1 MEEQTMPSKD
11 SKMNC
16 ILNYKLS
23 ENETLE
29 RLRLLYDGKGQE
41 CILACMNVP
50 SREAV
55 KYAHQHPPGYCDY
68 PDPLERVR
76 FWDALLRERK
86 IINDDS
92 IPAAY
97 LSEFDEGLYGGL
109 LGADI
114 QFLRHE
120 SGLVSSMVGPF
131 LKNWSEFENLSLEF
145 ESNKWFQRF
154 VHQVKLFTQKAQGKF
169 GISTPIVVDSLNFL
183 FQLLGGT
190 RTYIEL
196 IDNPEMVRKAI
207 QFAFDLNVKVQNLF
221 FDLVPLVK
229 GGTCIA
235 SSWIPGRILDESVDP
250 FHMTSVDYFE
260 KWGREPVEK
269 IFSKFD
275 GGVLHL
281 HGNGRHLL
289 PAISSIKGLKVIHL
303 GDDTGFPLAFDILD
317 ELKKVC
323 PEKMPLSVSVKYGKF
338 RKRLDKHRLHGGVL
352 YNVAAVPNADEA
364 NRCMDKVRSYRV

>member
-1 MEEQTMPSKD
+1 MPRKD

-16 ILNYKLS
+16 ILSYKLN
-23 ENETLE
+23 ENETLK
-29 RLRLLYDGKGQE
+29 RLGFLYDGKGQD
-41 CILACMNVP
+41 CIFASMHVA
-50 SREAV
+50 SRETV
-55 KYAHQHPPGYCDY
+55 KYAHKHPPGYCDY
-68 PDPLERVR
+68 PDPLERIR
-76 FWDALLRERK
+76 FWDARLQERR

-92 IPAAY
+92 IPSAY

-109 LGADI
+109 LGADV

-120 SGLVSSMVGPF
+120 SGLVSSMVRPF
-131 LKNWSEFENLSLEF
+131 LKDWSEFENFSLKF

-154 VHQVKLFTQKAQGKF
+154 VHQTKLFTQKAQGKF
-169 GISTPIVVDSLNFL
+169 GISAPIVIDSLNSL

-235 SSWIPGRILDESVDP
+235 SSWIAGRILDESVDP
-250 FHMTSVDYFE
+250 FHMTSVHYFE

-275 GGVLHL
+275 GGILHL

-289 PAISSIKGLKVIHL
+289 PAICSIKGLKVIHF
-303 GDDTGFPLAFDILD
+303 GDDRGFPLAFDILD
-317 ELKKVC
+317 EIKKVC
-323 PEKMPLSVSVKYGKF
+323 PEEMPLSVSVKYGTFK
-338 RKRLDKHRLHGGVL
+338 KRLDKHSLPSGVL
-352 YNVAAVPNADEA
+352 YNVALVPDADEA
-364 NRCMDKVRSYRV
+364 NHCMDKVRSYRI

>member
-1 MEEQTMPSKD
+1 
-11 SKMNC
+11 MNC
-16 ILNYKLS
+16 ILSYKL
-23 ENETLE
+23 NEDKTLE
-29 RLRLLYDGKGQE
+29 RLRLLYSGKGQN
-41 CILACMNVP
+41 CIFASMKVP
-50 SREAV
+50 GKEAV
-55 KYAHQHPPGYCDY
+55 KYVYQHPSGYCDY
-68 PDPLERVR
+68 PDPLERIR
-76 FWDALLRERK
+76 FWDALLQERR

-92 IPAAY
+92 IPAAH

-109 LGADI
+109 LGADV
-114 QFLRHE
+114 QFLRH
-120 SGLVSSMVGPF
+120 SNGLVSSMVRPF
-131 LKNWSEFENLSLEF
+131 LKNWSKFKNLSLKF

-169 GISTPIVVDSLNFL
+169 GISAPIVIDSLNLL
-183 FQLLGGT
+183 FQLLGAT
-190 RTYIEL
+190 KTYIEL

-235 SSWIPGRILDESVDP
+235 SSWIPGRVLDESVDP

-275 GGVLHL
+275 GGILHL

-289 PAISSIKGLKVIHL
+289 PAISSIRGLKVIHL

-338 RKRLDKHRLHGGVL
+338 RKRLDKHRLHNGIL
-352 YNVAAVPNADEA
+352 YKVVEVPNADEV